1 MLKKF
6 KKPLIFALVLLPIA
20 LIGGFF
26 TSIYLE
32 ETYDPAMLSEML
44 VQAGISDIIIL
55 HIITAVQTAG
65 QIMLMGF
72 FGYIL
77 AEKTRLLKSFKINKS
92 GLIPTIVLTVIGS
105 IIFIALEYGVFANII
120 PEIAALYEA
129 KPTIAYMISCL
140 TYGGVLEEIMMR
152 WFLLSLLA
160 FIIWKLFFRKEEAA
174 PKGVMIGVNIVVALL
189 FAAGHLPTTAMT
201 MGITPLILV
210 RCFSLNSLA
219 GLICGH
225 LYMKHGIQYA
235 MLSHAGF
242 HILWKILWILFI

>member
-6 KKPLIFALVLLPIA
+6 KKPLIFTLILLPIA

-32 ETYDPAMLSEML
+32 ETYDPAALAEMLS
-44 VQAGISDIIIL
+44 QAGIPDINTL

-65 QIMLMGF
+65 QMLLMGF

-77 AEKTRLLKSFKINKS
+77 AEKTGLLKSFKISKS
-92 GLIPTIVLTVIGS
+92 GLIPTIILTVIGS
-105 IIFIALEYGVFANII
+105 IVFIALEYGVFANLI
-120 PEIAALYEA
+120 PEVAATCEA

-152 WFLLSLLA
+152 WFLLSLLS
-160 FIIWKLFFRKEEAA
+160 FIIWKLFFKKEQTV
-174 PKGVMIGVNIVVALL
+174 PNGVLIGVNIVVALL
-189 FAAGHLPTTAMT
+189 FAAGHLPTTAAT

-242 HILWKILWILFI
+242 HILWKIFWILFI

>member
-6 KKPLIFALVLLPIA
+6 RKPLLFTLALLPIG

-26 TSIYLE
+26 TSLYLE
-32 ETYDPAMLSEML
+32 ETYDPVALAEML
-44 VQAGISDIIIL
+44 TQAGISDIFTL

-65 QIMLMGF
+65 QMLLLGF

-77 AEKTRLLKSFKINKS
+77 TEKIGLLKSFKIKKAGIIS
-92 GLIPTIVLTVIGS
+92 TIILTVIGS
-105 IIFIALEYGVFANII
+105 IPFIGLEYGVFANIM
-120 PEIAALYEA
+120 PEIAATYEQ
-129 KPTIAYMISCL
+129 KPSIAYMISCL

-152 WFLLSLLA
+152 WFLMSLLA
-160 FIIWKLFFRKEEAA
+160 FIIWKLFFKKKERVPE
-174 PKGVMIGVNIVVALL
+174 GVLIAVNILVALL

-210 RCFSLNSLA
+210 RCFTLNSLA

-235 MLSHAGF
+235 MLSHMGF
-242 HILWKILWILFI
+242 HILWKIFWILFI

>member
-6 KKPLIFALVLLPIA
+6 RKPLIFSLVLLPIA
-20 LIGGFF
+20 IIGGFF
-26 TSIYLE
+26 TSIYMA
-32 ETYDPAMLSEML
+32 ETYDPAMLSEMMS
-44 VQAGISDIIIL
+44 QAGISDIIIL
-55 HIITAVQTAG
+55 HIITAVQTAL
-65 QIMLMGF
+65 QMLLMGF

-77 AEKTRLLKSFKINKS
+77 AEKTGLLKSFKIGKS
-92 GLIPTIVLTVIGS
+92 GLISTIILTVIGS
-105 IIFIALEYGVFANII
+105 IIFIALEYGVFANLI
-120 PEIAALYEA
+120 PEIAALYEE

-152 WFLLSLLA
+152 WFLLSLLV
-160 FIIWKLFFRKEEAA
+160 FIIWKLFFKKEAA
-174 PKGVMIGVNIVVALL
+174 VPKGVLIGVNIVVALL

-210 RCFSLNSLA
+210 RCFTLNSLA

-242 HILWKILWILFI
+242 HILWKIFWILFV

>member
-6 KKPLIFALVLLPIA
+6 RKPLIFPLVLLPIA
-20 LIGGFF
+20 LIGGLF
-26 TSIYLE
+26 TSLYLE
-32 ETYDPAMLSEML
+32 ETYDPAALSEML
-44 VQAGISDIIIL
+44 AQAGITDINLL
-55 HIITAVQTAG
+55 HILTAAQTAG
-65 QIMLMGF
+65 QMLLMGF

-77 AEKTRLLKSFKINKS
+77 AEKIGLLKSFKISKP

-105 IIFIALEYGVFANII
+105 IIFIALEYGVFANLI
-120 PEIAALYEA
+120 PEVAATYDA
-129 KPTIAYMISCL
+129 KPTITYMISCL

-152 WFLLSLLA
+152 WFLMSLLS
-160 FIIWKLFFRKEEAA
+160 FITWKLFFKKEQAV

-189 FAAGHLPTTAMT
+189 FAAGHLPTTAAT

-225 LYMKHGIQYA
+225 LYIKHGIQYA

-242 HILWKILWILFI
+242 HILWKIFWILFI

>member
-6 KKPLIFALVLLPIA
+6 KNPLIFALILLPIA

-26 TSIYLE
+26 TSIYMA
-32 ETYDPAMLSEML
+32 ETYDPATLSEML
-44 VQAGISDIIIL
+44 TQAGINDINIL

-65 QIMLMGF
+65 QMLLMGF

-77 AEKTRLLKSFKINKS
+77 ADKIRLLKSFKISKS
-92 GLIPTIVLTVIGS
+92 GIISTIVLTVLGS
-105 IIFIALEYGVFANII
+105 IIFIALEYGLFAKLI
-120 PEIAALYEA
+120 PEVAAIYEA

-160 FIIWKLFFRKEEAA
+160 FLVWKLFFKKEQAV
-174 PKGVMIGVNIVVALL
+174 PKGVLIGVNIVVALL

-210 RCFSLNSLA
+210 RCFTLNSLA

-225 LYMKHGIQYA
+225 LYIKHGIQYA

-242 HILWKILWILFI
+242 HILWKIFWILFV

>member
-6 KKPLIFALVLLPIA
+6 RKPIIFALVLLPVA
-20 LIGGFF
+20 LIGGLF
-26 TSIYLE
+26 TSIYLA
-32 ETYDPAMLSEML
+32 ETYDAQSLTEMLS
-44 VQAGISDIIIL
+44 QAGISDIKIL
-55 HIITAVQTAG
+55 HIVTAVQVAG
-65 QIMLMGF
+65 QILLMGF

-77 AEKTRLLKSFKINKS
+77 AEKTGLLKSFKINKS

-105 IIFIALEYGVFANII
+105 IILIALEYGVYANLI
-120 PEIAALYEA
+120 PEVSATYEQ

-152 WFLLSLLA
+152 WCLMSLLA
-160 FIIWKLFFRKEEAA
+160 FIVWKLFFKKEQAV
-174 PKGVMIGVNIVVALL
+174 PKGVLIGVNIVVALL
-189 FAAGHLPTTAMT
+189 FAAGHLPTTAAT

-210 RCFSLNSLA
+210 RCFTLNSLA

-225 LYMKHGIQYA
+225 LYIKHGIQYA

-242 HILWKILWILFI
+242 HILWKIFWIIFI

>member
-6 KKPLIFALVLLPIA
+6 RNPLIFALVLLPVA

-32 ETYDPAMLSEML
+32 ETYDPAALSEML
-44 VQAGISDIIIL
+44 AQAGIPDINIL
-55 HIITAVQTAG
+55 HIVTALQVAFQM
-65 QIMLMGF
+65 MLMGF

-77 AEKTRLLKSFKINKS
+77 AEKTGLLKSFKISKS
-92 GLIPTIVLTVIGS
+92 GLITTIVLTVIGS
-105 IIFIALEYGVFANII
+105 IIFIALEYGVFANLI
-120 PEIAALYEA
+120 PEVAASYEA
-129 KPTIAYMISCL
+129 KPTTAYMISCL

-160 FIIWKLFFRKEEAA
+160 FIIWKLFFRKEQTV
-174 PKGVMIGVNIVVALL
+174 PKGVLIGVNIVVALL
-189 FAAGHLPTTAMT
+189 FAAGHLPTTAAT

-225 LYMKHGIQYA
+225 LYIKHGIQYA

-242 HILWKILWILFI
+242 HILWKIFWVIFI

>member
-6 KKPLIFALVLLPIA
+6 RNPLIFALVLLPIA

-32 ETYDPAMLSEML
+32 ETYDPAALTEML
-44 VQAGISDIIIL
+44 AQAGISDIIIL

-77 AEKTRLLKSFKINKS
+77 AEKTGLLKSFKISKS
-92 GLIPTIVLTVIGS
+92 GLITTIVLTVIGS
-105 IIFIALEYGVFANII
+105 IIFIALEYGVFANLI
-120 PEIAALYEA
+120 PEVAASYEA

-160 FIIWKLFFRKEEAA
+160 FIIWKLFFRKEQTV
-174 PKGVMIGVNIVVALL
+174 PKGVLIGVNIVVALL
-189 FAAGHLPTTAMT
+189 FAAGHLPTTAAT

-225 LYMKHGIQYA
+225 LYIKHGIQYA

-242 HILWKILWILFI
+242 HILWKIFWILFI

>member
-1 MLKKF
+1 MVKKF
-6 KKPLIFALVLLPIA
+6 RNPLIFVLVLLPIA

-26 TSIYLE
+26 TSLYLT
-32 ETYDPAMLSEML
+32 ETYDPAALSEML
-44 VQAGISDIIIL
+44 TQAGITDINIL
-55 HIITAVQTAG
+55 HIVTAVQTAG
-65 QIMLMGF
+65 QMLVMGF

-77 AEKTRLLKSFKINKS
+77 AERIGLLKSFKISKS
-92 GLIPTIVLTVIGS
+92 GLLPTIVLTVIGS
-105 IIFIALEYGVFANII
+105 IIFTALEYGVFANLI
-120 PEIAALYEA
+120 PEVAATYEA

-152 WFLLSLLA
+152 WFLLSLLS
-160 FIIWKLFFRKEEAA
+160 FIIWKLFFRKEQSV
-174 PKGVMIGVNIVVALL
+174 PKGVLIGVNIVVALL

-235 MLSHAGF
+235 MLSHMGF
-242 HILWKILWILFI
+242 HILWKIFWILFV

>member
-1 MLKKF
+1 MVKKF
-6 KKPLIFALVLLPIA
+6 RNPLIFVLVLLPIA

-26 TSIYLE
+26 TSLYLT
-32 ETYDPAMLSEML
+32 ETYDPAALSEML
-44 VQAGISDIIIL
+44 TQAGITDINIL
-55 HIITAVQTAG
+55 HIVAAVQTAG
-65 QIMLMGF
+65 QMLVMGF

-77 AEKTRLLKSFKINKS
+77 AEKIGLLKSFKISKS
-92 GLIPTIVLTVIGS
+92 GLLPTIVLTVIGS
-105 IIFIALEYGVFANII
+105 IIFTALEYGVFANLI
-120 PEIAALYEA
+120 PEVAATYEA

-152 WFLLSLLA
+152 WFLLSLLS
-160 FIIWKLFFRKEEAA
+160 FIIWKLFFRKEQSVPE
-174 PKGVMIGVNIVVALL
+174 GVLIGVNIVVALL

-235 MLSHAGF
+235 MLSHMGF
-242 HILWKILWILFI
+242 HILWKIFWMLFI

>member
-1 MLKKF
+1 MLKKL
-6 KKPLIFALVLLPIA
+6 KKPLIFALILLPIA

-32 ETYDPAMLSEML
+32 ETYDPALLAEMMT
-44 VQAGISDIIIL
+44 QAGISDINIL

-65 QIMLMGF
+65 QMLLMGF

-77 AEKTRLLKSFKINKS
+77 AEKLGLLKSFRITKS
-92 GLIPTIVLTVIGS
+92 GLLPTIILTVAGS
-105 IIFIALEYGVFANII
+105 IIFIALEYGVFANLI
-120 PEIAALYEA
+120 PEVAAMYEQ
-129 KPTIAYMISCL
+129 KPTITYMISCL

-160 FIIWKLFFRKEEAA
+160 FIIWKLFFKKEQSV
-174 PKGVMIGVNIVVALL
+174 PRGVLIGVNIVVALL

-235 MLSHAGF
+235 MLSHMGF
-242 HILWKILWILFI
+242 HILWKIFWILFV

>member
-1 MLKKF
+1 MLKKLRN
-6 KKPLIFALVLLPIA
+6 PLIFALVLLPIG

-44 VQAGISDIIIL
+44 AQAGISDIIIL

-65 QIMLMGF
+65 QMLLMGF

-77 AEKTRLLKSFKINKS
+77 ADKIKLLKSFKISKT
-92 GLIPTIVLTVIGS
+92 GLNPTIVLTVIGS
-105 IIFIALEYGVFANII
+105 VIFITLEYGVFANLI
-120 PEIAALYEA
+120 PEIAVLYEA
-129 KPTIAYMISCL
+129 KPTVAYMISCL

-152 WFLLSLLA
+152 WFLMSLLI
-160 FIIWKLFFRKEEAA
+160 FIIWKLFFKKEQAV
-174 PKGVMIGVNIVVALL
+174 PKGVLIGVNIVVALL

-219 GLICGH
+219 GLICGR
-225 LYMKHGIQYA
+225 LYIKYGIQYA

-242 HILWKILWILFI
+242 HILWKIFWILFV

>member
-32 ETYDPAMLSEML
+32 ETYDPAALAEML
-44 VQAGISDIIIL
+44 AQAGIPDINTL

-65 QIMLMGF
+65 QMLLMGF

-77 AEKTRLLKSFKINKS
+77 AEKTGLLKSFKISKS
-92 GLIPTIVLTVIGS
+92 GLIPTIILTVIGS
-105 IIFIALEYGVFANII
+105 IVFITLEYGVFANLI
-120 PEIAALYEA
+120 PEVAATYEA
-129 KPTIAYMISCL
+129 KPSVAYMISCL

-152 WFLLSLLA
+152 WFLMSLLI
-160 FIIWKLFFRKEEAA
+160 FIIWKLFFKKEEAV

-189 FAAGHLPTTAMT
+189 FAAGHLPNTAAT

-242 HILWKILWILFI
+242 HILWKIFWILFI

>member
-6 KKPLIFALVLLPIA
+6 KKPLIFALALLPIA
-20 LIGGFF
+20 IIGGFF
-26 TSIYLE
+26 TSIYMA
-32 ETYDPAMLSEML
+32 ETYDPAMLSEMMS
-44 VQAGISDIIIL
+44 QAGITDINIL
-55 HIITAVQTAG
+55 HIITAVQTAV
-65 QIMLMGF
+65 QMLLLGF

-77 AEKTRLLKSFKINKS
+77 AEKTGLLKSFKINKS
-92 GLIPTIVLTVIGS
+92 GITPTIILTVLGS
-105 IIFIALEYGVFANII
+105 IVFVALEYGVFSNLI
-120 PEIAALYEA
+120 PVVAVTYET

-160 FIIWKLFFRKEEAA
+160 FIIWKLFFKKEAA
-174 PKGVMIGVNIVVALL
+174 VPKGVLIGVNIAVALL

-210 RCFSLNSLA
+210 RCFTLNSLA

-225 LYMKHGIQYA
+225 LYIKHGIQYA

-242 HILWKILWILFI
+242 HILWKVVWILFI

>member
-77 AEKTRLLKSFKINKS
+77 AEKTGLLKSFKINKS

-160 FIIWKLFFRKEEAA
+160 FIIWKLFFRKEQAV

-242 HILWKILWILFI
+242 HILWKIFWILFI

>member
-6 KKPLIFALVLLPIA
+6 RKPIIFALVLLPVA
-20 LIGGFF
+20 LIGGLF
-26 TSIYLE
+26 TSIYLA
-32 ETYDPAMLSEML
+32 ETYDAQSLTEMLS
-44 VQAGISDIIIL
+44 QAGISDIKIL
-55 HIITAVQTAG
+55 HIVTAVQVAG
-65 QIMLMGF
+65 QILLMGF

-77 AEKTRLLKSFKINKS
+77 AEKTGLLKSFKINKS

-105 IIFIALEYGVFANII
+105 IILIALEYGVYANLI
-120 PEIAALYEA
+120 PEVSATYEQ

-152 WFLLSLLA
+152 WFLMSLLA
-160 FIIWKLFFRKEEAA
+160 FIVWKLFFKKEQAV
-174 PKGVMIGVNIVVALL
+174 PKGVLIGVNIVVALL
-189 FAAGHLPTTAMT
+189 FAAGHLPTTAAT

-210 RCFSLNSLA
+210 RCFTLNSLA

-225 LYMKHGIQYA
+225 LYIKHGIQYA

-242 HILWKILWILFI
+242 HILWKIFWIIFI

>member
-32 ETYDPAMLSEML
+32 ETYDPAMLSEIL

-55 HIITAVQTAG
+55 HSITAVQTAG

-77 AEKTRLLKSFKINKS
+77 AEKTGLLKSFKINKS

-160 FIIWKLFFRKEEAA
+160 FIIWKLFFRKEEAV
-174 PKGVMIGVNIVVALL
+174 PKGVMIGVNIVVAIL

-242 HILWKILWILFI
+242 HILWKIFWILFI

>member
-77 AEKTRLLKSFKINKS
+77 AEKTGLLKSFKINKS

-152 WFLLSLLA
+152 WFLMSLLI

-242 HILWKILWILFI
+242 HILWKIFWILFI

>member
-6 KKPLIFALVLLPIA
+6 RNPFIFALVLLPIG

-26 TSIYLE
+26 TSIYMA

-44 VQAGISDIIIL
+44 AQTGIADITTL

-65 QIMLMGF
+65 QMLLMGF

-77 AEKTRLLKSFKINKS
+77 AEKTGLLKSFKISKS
-92 GLIPTIVLTVIGS
+92 GLIPTIVLTVLGS
-105 IIFIALEYGVFANII
+105 IIFVGLEYGVYSNLI
-120 PEIAALYEA
+120 PEIATMYEA
-129 KPTIAYMISCL
+129 KPTLAYMISCL

-152 WFLLSLLA
+152 WFLMSLLT
-160 FIIWKLFFRKEEAA
+160 FIIWKLFFKKEENV
-174 PKGVMIGVNIVVALL
+174 PKGVLIGVNIVVALL
-189 FAAGHLPTTAMT
+189 FAAGHLPTTAAT

-210 RCFSLNSLA
+210 RCFTLNSLA

-225 LYMKHGIQYA
+225 LYIKHGIQYA

-242 HILWKILWILFI
+242 HILWKIFWILFI

>member
-6 KKPLIFALVLLPIA
+6 KKPLIFALILLPIA

-26 TSIYLE
+26 TSVYLE
-32 ETYDPAMLSEML
+32 ESYDPATLSEML
-44 VQAGISDIIIL
+44 AQAGISDIIIL
-55 HIITAVQTAG
+55 HIITALQIAG
-65 QIMLMGF
+65 QMLLMGF

-77 AEKTRLLKSFKINKS
+77 AEKIGFIKSFKISKS
-92 GLIPTIVLTVIGS
+92 GLLPTIILTVIGS
-105 IIFIALEYGVFANII
+105 IIFIVLEYGVFANLI

-152 WFLLSLLA
+152 WFLMSLLI
-160 FIIWKLFFRKEEAA
+160 FIIWKLFFKKEQSA

-210 RCFSLNSLA
+210 RCFSLNSLG
-219 GLICGH
+219 GLIFGH

-242 HILWKILWILFI
+242 HILWKIFWILFV